1 MPYSNHSSCILL
13 LLLILQTCSQLVV
26 SHSLVKFLPGF
37 HGHLPFEL
45 ETGYVGVGDS
55 EDVQPFYYF
64 IKSQRNPKNDPL
76 MLWLTGGPGC
86 SGLSPIMFEIGPISV
101 KYEVYNGSLPNLE
114 LGHRHG
120 QRVAIVTGHGMYTR
134 TYSNRMTFAT
144 VKGGGDTA
152 PEYKP
157 DECFAMFGRWIS
169 ENPL

>member
-86 SGLSPIMFEIGPISV
+86 SGLSPIMFEIVFVGPISV

-120 QRVAIVTGHGMYTR
+120 QRVAIVTGTQEHTLIG
-134 TYSNRMTFAT
+134 
-144 VKGGGDTA
+144 
-152 PEYKP
+152 
-157 DECFAMFGRWIS
+157 
-169 ENPL
+169 